1 MDVVLESKD
10 ERAEG
15 ACNAESNTFGII
27 FEASTHTPY
36 KVQLAG
42 LACTVELFSRTLRQL
57 RTLIFTR
64 LAVLFVLM
72 DGRAKNGGVPEK
84 KWGRHGDGPRI
95 NEKAAIAN

>member
-1 MDVVLESKD
+1 M
-10 ERAEG
+10 
-15 ACNAESNTFGII
+15 
-27 FEASTHTPY
+27 
-36 KVQLAG
+36 VQLAG

-84 KWGRHGDGPRI
+84 KWGRHGDGPRT
-95 NEKAAIAN
+95 NEKTTIAN